1 MRVTTIVWRLER
13 TTHFDISTIFQL
25 CMMVSRFKA
34 VKKANFSQQHAS
46 ALKFCKIEL
55 LLANNTFILCWVIG
69 HFLWSRREEWDGAIL
84 FCHFCISKKVNLITK
99 TCRPQTW
106 KIFFECQILVVSLS
120 VTGVIKSI
128 LLQLHFSPHSWTTT
142 INQNST

>member
-34 VKKANFSQQHAS
+34 VKRPILAS
-46 ALKFCKIEL
+46 STHQLLKFCKIEF
-55 LLANNTFILCWVIG
+55 LLANNTCILCWVIG

-106 KIFFECQILVVSLS
+106 KIFFECQILVGSLS
-120 VTGVIKSI
+120 VTGVIFNQSLFNCIFLLI
-128 LLQLHFSPHSWTTT
+128 LEKLR
-142 INQNST
+142 